1 MNSITINI
9 KQQSIKNKIEDFL
22 KTFNEDE
29 IEVIIDENI
38 VDLNLIID
46 SRGEETIDLEYFIAN
61 EN

>member
-29 IEVIIDENI
+29 IEVIIDEDI

-46 SRGEETIDLEYFIAN
+46 TRGEETIDLEDFIAN